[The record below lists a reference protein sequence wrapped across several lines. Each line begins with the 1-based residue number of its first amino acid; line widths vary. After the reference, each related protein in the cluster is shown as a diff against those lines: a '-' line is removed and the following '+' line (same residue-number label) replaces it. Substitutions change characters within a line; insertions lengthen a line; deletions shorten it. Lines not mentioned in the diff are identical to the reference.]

1 MYSLLLYI
9 TSFVLIGF
17 FILRK
22 NFSNYVKNTID
33 ILFELRALKQY
44 CN

>member
-9 TSFVLIGF
+9 TSFILIDF
-17 FILRK
+17 LILRK